1 MYCGRVAVEG
11 YETQTHEDVMHTQI
25 ENVTPSLAA
34 AWLERNTSNRP
45 LRISRVEAHVEA
57 MKRGEWKFNGDPIR
71 FAIDGTLLDGQH
83 RLSAVVKSGI
93 AQKFVV
99 INGLPSD
106 VFSTID
112 IGSNRGAS
120 DILALSGMKHT
131 TSMASGARMF
141 MYWKRNGNPATPATR
156 HQATNTQI
164 LEFCKDNELM
174 HRATSYVCN
183 NKFITK
189 FMSAS
194 IGIFIY
200 MAISEKSESLAVDF
214 LDAVSAREIS
224 TKRDASLLLREKL
237 LEMAGSRNRVSR
249 PYKTAIVMKAFRLWQ
264 SGKTPKLLSVK
275 NGPEL
280 QEANM
285 YSIGN

>member
-1 MYCGRVAVEG
+1 
-11 YETQTHEDVMHTQI
+11 MHTQI

-71 FAIDGTLLDGQH
+71 FAVDGTLLDGQH

-99 INGLPSD
+99 ISGLPSD
-106 VFSTID
+106 VFPTID
-112 IGSNRGAS
+112 IGSNRAAS
-120 DILALSGMKHT
+120 DILALAGMKNT
-131 TSMASGARMF
+131 ASMAGGARMF

-156 HQATNTQI
+156 YQATNTQI
-164 LEFCKDNELM
+164 LEFCKDNELIQ
-174 HRATSYVCN
+174 RAASYVRG

-189 FMSAS
+189 FMSPS

-200 MAISEKSESLAVDF
+200 MAIAEKSESLAVDF

-224 TKRDASLLLREKL
+224 TKRDAALLLREKL
-237 LEMAGSRNRVSR
+237 LEMAGSKNRAPR
-249 PYKTAIVMKAFRLWQ
+249 TYKAAIVMKAFRLWQ
-264 SGKTPKLLSVK
+264 SGKTPKQLSVK
-275 NGPEL
+275 SGPDVK
-280 QEANM
+280 EANM
-285 YSIGN
+285 YSIGV